1 MRYDL
6 CPPSAIP
13 EQNHRQVNPMSE
25 ALAADLTSFDDA
37 PRPGAK
43 PDGNAPAH
51 FGRVLGEA
59 GIEVPGTLFNEAL
72 ELARDG
78 HLGQAQARL
87 QMLLCLDPDDGDA
100 HLLLAK
106 VHGAQNR
113 WGEALAR
120 LDSAVSS
127 GVVPPAGFREGLEA
141 HIRAERGR
149 EEEHRAR
156 VAAREL
162 GELKALRHETR
173 SLRGE
178 TIRLEAEVAGHKE
191 RERAWKLLAISAG
204 VFGSL
209 VILFLVATPPRTAA
223 NTVEAPVAAA
233 PVAAAPVAAAPA
245 VAPAAVV
252 AAPEPAVAEAPAA
265 PVERTHTVK
274 KGETL
279 GKIAARY
286 YGKSSEWQRI
296 AKANPQVGPDG
307 AKLSL
312 GMTLTIPPR

>member
-1 MRYDL
+1 
-6 CPPSAIP
+6 
-13 EQNHRQVNPMSE
+13 MSE
-25 ALAADLTSFDDA
+25 ALAADLTTFDDA
-37 PRPGAK
+37 PRPGAN
-43 PDGNAPAH
+43 PDGNSPAR

-72 ELARDG
+72 ALAREG

-120 LDSAVSS
+120 LDSAVAA

-141 HIRAERGR
+141 QIRAERGR

-173 SLRGE
+173 ALRGE
-178 TIRLEAEVAGHKE
+178 TIRLEAEVGEHQE

-209 VILFLVATPPRTAA
+209 VILFLVFTTPKATPAA
-223 NTVEAPVAAA
+223 VAVPAPVEAI
-233 PVAAAPVAAAPA
+233 AAAPA
-245 VAPAAVV
+245 VAPEV
-252 AAPEPAVAEAPAA
+252 APAA
-265 PVERTHTVK
+265 AVAPEVADPAPAEKQHTVK

-279 GKIAARY
+279 GKLAARY
-286 YGKSSEWQRI
+286 YGKSSAWEKI
-296 AKANPQVGPDG
+296 AAANPQVGPEG
-307 AKLSL
+307 AKLAV
-312 GMTLTIPPR
+312 GMTLTIPPKSP